1 MSVILDIKVKTMKK
15 LFKNYNKYIFPLLIT
30 YLVINIIKSIFNIYF
45 IIILF
50 GIILFFYR
58 SNKRLFKKILYKT
71 IFNNKLNKLNNKLSA
86 AKKSLKGIN
95 EIIYQIENKVNI
107 EMINYEKSKI
117 EKKLNT
123 ADYNVIL
130 FGAGSCGKTSLAR
143 GLLKNIV
150 GEISP
155 TIGTTKNSNVYKI
168 NIPFLKRNVNIIDT
182 PGLFEASIEG
192 KRREE
197 KTIKKAS
204 KSDLIIFVIDQDL
217 NKYEL
222 YLIRQ
227 LSKIGKSMI
236 IALNK
241 CDLRSSNQN
250 ESIKKNIRKLI
261 GEFTVNT
268 EIIFTIASP
277 QTIVNIGSK
286 PIKKKLLVDNLFNTI
301 IDILD
306 RDGEELLADNILF
319 QCNKL
324 GLISKD
330 IIKKQ
335 RNTSSNKL
343 INRYS
348 WITSGVIFITPLPG
362 IDLLATSVI
371 NIQMVIE
378 ISKIYGATL
387 TKERAAELTKSIVK
401 VLAALGVVKG
411 GMNMFSNLLSTN
423 FTTRFITKSVQS
435 ITAAWIIR
443 LVGLAFVQYFHK
455 NQSWGDG
462 GIRETVQNLYEINKR
477 EDLLKDFL
485 KEALKKINLK
495 DNSLNKKQL
504 PPYSQFD

>member
-1 MSVILDIKVKTMKK
+1 MNNFL
-15 LFKNYNKYIFPLLIT
+15 KNYNKYIIPLLII
-30 YLVINIIKSIFNIYF
+30 YLVTNIVKSVFNIYF
-45 IIILF
+45 LLILL
-50 GIILFFYR
+50 GITLFLYKT
-58 SNKRLFKKILYKT
+58 NKRLFKKILYKT
-71 IFNNKLNKLNNKLSA
+71 IFKNKSYTLNNKVIA
-86 AKKSLKGIN
+86 AKKTLKGID
-95 EIIYQIENKVNI
+95 EIIYQRENKVNV
-107 EMINYEKSKI
+107 EMINYEKFKI
-117 EKKLNT
+117 EKQLNC

-143 GLLKNIV
+143 GLLKSIV

-155 TIGTTKNSNVYKI
+155 TIGTTKDSNIYKI

-192 KRREE
+192 ERREE

-222 YLIRQ
+222 YLIKQ
-227 LSKIGKSMI
+227 LSKIGKSII

-241 CDLRSSNQN
+241 CDLRSRNQN
-250 ESIKKNIRKLI
+250 ESIKINIYKLI
-261 GEFTVNT
+261 NEFSRDTK
-268 EIIFTIASP
+268 IIFTVASP
-277 QTIVNIGSK
+277 QTIASIGSK
-286 PIKKKLLVDNLFNTI
+286 PIKKEIFVDNLFNAI

-306 RDGEELLADNILF
+306 RNGEELLADNILF

-330 IIKKQ
+330 IINKQ
-335 RNTSSNKL
+335 RNTSSKKI
-343 INRYS
+343 INRYA

-362 IDLLATSVI
+362 IDLLAASVI
-371 NIQMVIE
+371 NIQMIIE
-378 ISKIYGATL
+378 ISKIYGANI
-387 TKERAAELTKSIVK
+387 TKERAIELTKSIVK
-401 VLAALGVVKG
+401 VIATLGVVRG
-411 GMNMFSNLLSTN
+411 GMNMFTNLLSIN

-443 LVGLAFVQYFHK
+443 LVGLAFIQYFEK

-462 GIRETVQNLYEINKR
+462 GIQEIVQNLYEINKR
-477 EDLLKDFL
+477 EDILKDFL
-485 KEALKKINLK
+485 KEALQKINLK
-495 DNSLNKKQL
+495 ENSLNKKQL

>member
-1 MSVILDIKVKTMKK
+1 MKK
-15 LFKNYNKYIFPLLIT
+15 FFKSYSKFILPLLII
-30 YLVINIIKSIFNIYF
+30 YLVINIVKSIFNIYF
-45 IIILF
+45 LLILL
-50 GIILFFYR
+50 GTILIFYKN
-58 SNKRLFKKILYKT
+58 NKRLFKKLLYKT
-71 IFNNKLNKLNNKLSA
+71 IFKDKLYKVNNKVIA
-86 AKKSLKGIN
+86 AKESLKGIN
-95 EIIYQIENKVNI
+95 KIIYQIENKVNI
-107 EMINYEKSKI
+107 EMINYEKFKI
-117 EKKLNT
+117 EKQLNA

-143 GLLKNIV
+143 GLLKKII

-155 TIGTTKNSNVYKI
+155 AIGTTKKSDVYKI
-168 NIPFLKRNVNIIDT
+168 NIPFLKRNINIIDT

-192 KRREE
+192 ERREE
-197 KTIKKAS
+197 NTIKKAS

-222 YLIRQ
+222 YLIQ
-227 LSKIGKSMI
+227 QFSKIGKSII

-241 CDLRSSNQN
+241 CDLRSRNQN
-250 ESIKKNIRKLI
+250 ESIRRNIHKLI
-261 GEFTVNT
+261 YEFSKDTK
-268 EIIFTIASP
+268 IIFTIASP
-277 QTIVNIGSK
+277 QTIANVGKK
-286 PIKKKLLVDNLFNTI
+286 PKEQEIIVDNLFNAI

-306 RDGEELLADNILF
+306 RNGEELLADNILF

-324 GLISKD
+324 GLISKG

-335 RNTSSNKL
+335 RYASSKKL

-378 ISKIYGATL
+378 ISKIYGANL
-387 TKERAAELTKSIVK
+387 TKERAVELTKSIVK
-401 VLAALGVVKG
+401 VLATLGVVKG
-411 GMNMFSNLLSTN
+411 GMNIITNLLSAN

-435 ITAAWIIR
+435 ITTAWIIR
-443 LVGLAFVQYFHK
+443 LVGFAFIEYFEK

-462 GIRETVQNLYEINKR
+462 GIQEIVQNLYEINKR
-477 EDLLKDFL
+477 EDILKDFL
-485 KEALKKINLK
+485 EEALQKIKYKGNP
-495 DNSLNKKQL
+495 LNKKQL

>member
-1 MSVILDIKVKTMKK
+1 MKNFIKD
-15 LFKNYNKYIFPLLIT
+15 YNKYIVPLLII
-30 YLVINIIKSIFNIYF
+30 YLVINIVKSVFNIYTLL
-45 IIILF
+45 ILL
-50 GIILFFYR
+50 GIVIFFYKT
-58 SNKRLFKKILYKT
+58 NKRLFKKIIFKIIFKNKLYK
-71 IFNNKLNKLNNKLSA
+71 FNNKVTA
-86 AKKSLKGIN
+86 AKKSLKGID

-117 EKKLNT
+117 EKQLNT

-155 TIGTTKNSNVYKI
+155 TIGTTKESTVYKI
-168 NIPFLKRNVNIIDT
+168 NIPYLKRNINIIDT

-192 KRREE
+192 ERREE

-222 YLIRQ
+222 YLIKE
-227 LSKIGKSMI
+227 LSKIGKSII

-241 CDLRSSNQN
+241 CDLRSRNQN
-250 ESIKKNIRKLI
+250 ESIKRNIYNLI
-261 GEFTVNT
+261 YDVSRTIK
-268 EIIFTIASP
+268 IIFTVASP
-277 QTIVNIGSK
+277 QTTANVGSK
-286 PIKKKLLVDNLFNTI
+286 PKNKEINVDNLFNAI
-301 IDILD
+301 INILD
-306 RDGEELLADNILF
+306 KNGEELLADNILF

-330 IIKKQ
+330 IINKQ
-335 RNTSSNKL
+335 RYESSIKI

-371 NIQMVIE
+371 NIQMVIA
-378 ISKIYGATL
+378 ISKIYGANL
-387 TKERAAELTKSIVK
+387 TKERAVELTKSIVK

-411 GMNMFSNLLSTN
+411 GMNIFNNLLSTN
-423 FTTRFITKSVQS
+423 FPTRFITKSVQS
-435 ITAAWIIR
+435 ITAAWVIR
-443 LVGLAFVQYFHK
+443 LVGMAFIQYFEK

-462 GIRETVQNLYEINKR
+462 GIQEIVQNLYEINKR
-477 EDLLKDFL
+477 EDILKDFL
-485 KEALKKINLK
+485 KEALQKINLK
-495 DNSLNKKQL
+495 DNSLNKRQL

>member
-1 MSVILDIKVKTMKK
+1 MNNFL
-15 LFKNYNKYIFPLLIT
+15 KNYNKYIIPLLII
-30 YLVINIIKSIFNIYF
+30 YLVTNIVKSVFNIYF
-45 IIILF
+45 LLILL
-50 GIILFFYR
+50 GITLFLYKT
-58 SNKRLFKKILYKT
+58 NKRLFKKILYKA
-71 IFNNKLNKLNNKLSA
+71 IFKNKSYSLNNKVIA
-86 AKKSLKGIN
+86 AKKTLKSID
-95 EIIYQIENKVNI
+95 EVIYQIENKVNV
-107 EMINYEKSKI
+107 EMINYEKFKI
-117 EKKLNT
+117 EKQLNS

-143 GLLKNIV
+143 GLLKSIV
-150 GEISP
+150 GETSP
-155 TIGTTKNSNVYKI
+155 TIGTTKNSNIYKI
-168 NIPFLKRNVNIIDT
+168 NIPFLKRNINIIDT

-192 KRREE
+192 ERREE

-222 YLIRQ
+222 YLIKQ
-227 LSKIGKSMI
+227 LSKIGKSII

-241 CDLRSSNQN
+241 CDLRSRNQN
-250 ESIKKNIRKLI
+250 ESIKINIYKLI
-261 GEFTVNT
+261 NEFSRDTK
-268 EIIFTIASP
+268 IIFTVASP
-277 QTIVNIGSK
+277 QTIASIGSK
-286 PIKKKLLVDNLFNTI
+286 PIKKEIFVDNLFNAI

-306 RDGEELLADNILF
+306 RNGEELLADNILF

-330 IIKKQ
+330 IINKQ
-335 RNTSSNKL
+335 RNTSSKKI
-343 INRYS
+343 INRYA

-371 NIQMVIE
+371 NIQMIIE
-378 ISKIYGATL
+378 ISKIYGANI
-387 TKERAAELTKSIVK
+387 TKERAIELTKSIVK
-401 VLAALGVVKG
+401 VIATLGVVRG
-411 GMNMFSNLLSTN
+411 GMNMFTNLLSTN

-443 LVGLAFVQYFHK
+443 LVGLAFIQYFEK

-462 GIRETVQNLYEINKR
+462 GIQEIVQNLYEINKR
-477 EDLLKDFL
+477 EDILKDFL
-485 KEALKKINLK
+485 KEALQKINLK

>member
-1 MSVILDIKVKTMKK
+1 MKK
-15 LFKNYNKYIFPLLIT
+15 FFKNYNKYIIPLLII
-30 YLVINIIKSIFNIYF
+30 YLVTNIVKSVFNIYF
-45 IIILF
+45 LLILL
-50 GIILFFYR
+50 GITLFLYKT
-58 SNKRLFKKILYKT
+58 NKRLFKKILYKT
-71 IFNNKLNKLNNKLSA
+71 IFKNKSYTLNNKVIA
-86 AKKSLKGIN
+86 AKKTLKGIN
-95 EIIYQIENKVNI
+95 EIIYQIENKVNV
-107 EMINYEKSKI
+107 EMINYEKFKI
-117 EKKLNT
+117 EKQLNS

-143 GLLKNIV
+143 GLLKSIV
-150 GEISP
+150 GETSP
-155 TIGTTKNSNVYKI
+155 TIGTTKDSNIYKI
-168 NIPFLKRNVNIIDT
+168 NIPFLKRNINIIDT

-192 KRREE
+192 ERREE

-222 YLIRQ
+222 YLIKQ
-227 LSKIGKSMI
+227 LSKIGKSII

-241 CDLRSSNQN
+241 CDLRSRNQN
-250 ESIKKNIRKLI
+250 ESIKINIYKLI
-261 GEFTVNT
+261 NEFSRDIK
-268 EIIFTIASP
+268 IIFTVASP
-277 QTIVNIGSK
+277 QTIASIGSK
-286 PIKKKLLVDNLFNTI
+286 PIKKEIFVDNLFNAI

-330 IIKKQ
+330 IINKQ
-335 RNTSSNKL
+335 RNTSSKKI
-343 INRYS
+343 INRYA

-371 NIQMVIE
+371 NIQMIIE
-378 ISKIYGATL
+378 ISKIYGANI
-387 TKERAAELTKSIVK
+387 TKERAIELTKSIVK
-401 VLAALGVVKG
+401 VIATLGVVRG
-411 GMNMFSNLLSTN
+411 GMNMFTNLLSTN

-443 LVGLAFVQYFHK
+443 LVGLAFIKYFEK

-462 GIRETVQNLYEINKR
+462 GIQEIVQNLYELNKR
-477 EDLLKDFL
+477 EDILKDFL
-485 KEALKKINLK
+485 KEALQKINLK

-504 PPYSQFD
+504 PPYSHFD